1 MVGNPFR
8 SPSIRVHGNLGLVKQ
23 FQTTQYD
30 PTRGWSKVMKWEGP
44 RGRALS
50 YGRQLVRDWKNV
62 GVDIAISVSEDVGG
76 SAVLEASLP
85 PDINPV
91 ETIQWSLDGNDLE
104 KPIETHPMLA
114 NIRDE
119 EIELLRRVKANPQ
132 YLITQWQSEMTS
144 SSQPTGIAVNTF
156 RILSL
161 IKRGVEVYS
170 ISQWTLRRSA
180 VHSSYATSQIAL
192 SNVGRQFTLAQLI
205 AMEGLNNIK
214 FSMPSTG
221 YWIKRT
227 PKVATEGIRT
237 KVETEYWHVDA
248 ASVYLYPFAT

>member
-1 MVGNPFR
+1 MVGNPFKKPKLR
-8 SPSIRVHGNLGLVKQ
+8 FHGNLGLIKQ
-23 FQTTQYD
+23 FETTQYD

-44 RGRALS
+44 KGRALS
-50 YGRQLVRDWKNV
+50 YGRQLVSSWKAV
-62 GVDIAISVSEDVGG
+62 GVDIAISLSEDVGG
-76 SAVLEASLP
+76 SATLEASLP
-85 PDINPV
+85 ADISPV

-114 NIRDE
+114 GVRDE

-132 YLITQWQSEMTS
+132 YVISQWQSEMTS
-144 SSQPTGIAVNTF
+144 SSQSTAVATNTF

-180 VHSSYATSQIAL
+180 VHSSYTTSQIAL

-205 AMEGLNNIK
+205 SMEGLDNIK